1 MYPDRVCENGCR
13 IKIHPSLLHNSSNL
27 FSNKTQM
34 NFILELFEQTQVNF
48 PIEFNRVYNIPIN
61 TPVNR
66 RKGDSEHEHVN

>member
-1 MYPDRVCENGCR
+1 
-13 IKIHPSLLHNSSNL
+13 
-27 FSNKTQM
+27 M